1 MECWV
6 HVPDITDGGVG
17 WLSATASSLTK
28 VLWGSENVGVKDGVS
43 ALDYT
48 GAESDL
54 DFLPNQRGESFVRGL
69 VCGFTRDRRITQE
82 QTGYSNRN
90 LFNAPTS
97 SLSFFIAP
105 TQSRDLSSASF
116 INNDEC
122 QDFESFYKMK
132 VDLEGTAFGN
142 VSSQFVLIDV
152 TVDPIKDTIKFYA
165 DGALVTTSSV
175 SQVFGVDAGKPI
187 ALPTFKKENSF
198 EYSSTTVDGPT
209 TLHGGPRLN
218 PFYTPWIVGGGYTDG
233 MYKYGNFLGGDRGG
247 ITSGLRGHV
256 GSLKFYSRPLN
267 TSEVLKNY
275 KAQQGFFKNIKI

>member
-1 MECWV
+1 
-6 HVPDITDGGVG
+6 
-17 WLSATASSLTK
+17 
-28 VLWGSENVGVKDGVS
+28 
-43 ALDYT
+43 
-48 GAESDL
+48 
-54 DFLPNQRGESFVRGL
+54 
-69 VCGFTRDRRITQE
+69 
-82 QTGYSNRN
+82 
-90 LFNAPTS
+90 
-97 SLSFFIAP
+97 
-105 TQSRDLSSASF
+105 
-116 INNDEC
+116 
-122 QDFESFYKMK
+122 MK